1 MPLGYLPGRGMG
13 LSAHLF
19 GSRRFSRAIEFSI
32 LRRWLGARR
41 GVALDL
47 GCGDGEYAAQLALMG
62 FRVVGLDLAIGELRD
77 ARVAT
82 GPELDTRFVC
92 GDATRLPFR
101 DQAFDLVLSNSVIEH
116 IPADTAVFA
125 EVRRVLKDDG
135 QFILTTDTFPDHV
148 SPWLRHVPERWRR
161 QAFRGVTDL
170 TAVMRQSHETR
181 HHVSQYYTPDLLRA
195 RLQGAGLSVTH
206 VQSYMN
212 GPVTAGIFE
221 LHLLLEAL
229 DLYNAL
235 SRRFYPLFHA
245 TTGVPTRTNPGYGLA
260 ACAIR
265 PSA

>member
-1 MPLGYLPGRGMG
+1 MALGYLPGRGMG
-13 LSAHLF
+13 LSARLF

-32 LRRWLGARR
+32 LQRWLGARR

-77 ARVAT
+77 ACVAT
-82 GPELDTRFVC
+82 SPELATRFVC
-92 GDATRLPFR
+92 GDATCLPFADR
-101 DQAFDLVLSNSVIEH
+101 TFDLVLSNSVIEH
-116 IPADTAVFA
+116 IPADAAVFA
-125 EVRRVLKDDG
+125 EVRRVLKDEG
-135 QFILTTDTFPDHV
+135 QFILTTDTFPARV
-148 SPWLRHVPERWRR
+148 SPWLRHVPDRWRR
-161 QAFRGVTDL
+161 PAFRGVTDL
-170 TAVMRQSHETR
+170 TPAMRHSHETR

-195 RLQGAGLSVTH
+195 RLQDTGFTVTH

-212 GPVTAGIFE
+212 GPVTAGVFE

-235 SRRFYPLFHA
+235 SRRVYPLFHA
-245 TTGVPTRTNPGYGLA
+245 VTGVPTRTDSGYGLA